1 MFTKSP
7 NSDLSQIVPRL
18 YRSISTAK
26 QPVSNLFIATC
37 SITNNIMSTS
47 LEPLQTD
54 MEKIDLEFS
63 ITLGVGTKMLT

>member
-1 MFTKSP
+1 
-7 NSDLSQIVPRL
+7 
-18 YRSISTAK
+18 
-26 QPVSNLFIATC
+26 
-37 SITNNIMSTS
+37 MSTS